1 VGGIGVRVRARPG
14 TTVLA
19 ANSANAQE
27 TSEQVCAQVKKAAE
41 ESCRSV
47 VYKAQALPL
56 ADADEGGPGSA
67 LDSTPFSVVLAHVPG
82 ARTQAPS
89 EGLDA
94 AGCLLPL

>member
-1 VGGIGVRVRARPG
+1 MGVGVQARPG

-19 ANSANAQE
+19 VNSANAQE
-27 TSEQVCAQVKKAAE
+27 TSEQVCAQVKKAGE

-56 ADADEGGPGSA
+56 ADADSGGPGSA

-82 ARTQAPS
+82 ARTHAPS

>member
-1 VGGIGVRVRARPG
+1 M
-14 TTVLA
+14 LA
-19 ANSANAQE
+19 ANTANAQE
-27 TSEQVCAQVKKAAE
+27 TSEQVCAQVKKAGE

-82 ARTQAPS
+82 ARTHALS